1 MLIDSHCH
9 VDRFPNPTEL
19 ADECE
24 SQHILTLAVTNLPSH
39 YEVAVE
45 HLSSL
50 RFVNPALGFHPLAVA
65 DNRSELDVFL
75 SLVTS
80 VSLIGEVGL
89 DFSAEGIKSRNEQLR
104 VFRQI
109 AESLSDNSRFV
120 TLHSRGSAEDVVSV
134 LEEYGV
140 APCVFHW
147 YSGSSST
154 LKRLVGLNHYCSVN
168 SAMLTSKKGR
178 SVLETVPRERV
189 LTETDGPYVK
199 VGKRAAKPSDVREIV
214 EGIAEAWNVSAD
226 DAEAQVSDN
235 FMNLCQQLN
244 IPVEDFAS

>member
-24 SQHILTLAVTNLPSH
+24 SQHILTVAVTNLPSH

-50 RFVNPALGFHPLAVA
+50 RFVKPALGFHPLAVA

-89 DFSAEGIKSRNEQLR
+89 DFSAEGIKSRSEQLR

-178 SVLETVPRERV
+178 SVLETVPRERI
-189 LTETDGPYVK
+189 LTETDGPYIK
-199 VGKRAAKPSDVREIV
+199 VGKRAVRPNDVREIV

-244 IPVEDFAS
+244 IPVEDYAS